1 MDKQELQRQCDNY
14 NSVIV
19 ESTDGI
25 DCAICGNKQFIK
37 IIEGEYAVVVE
48 CDCRQQHKNKQLIA
62 KSNLGELFYTC
73 TFDNFETKTEWQKS
87 VKELALRYLKDGI
100 EEKKWLFFGGQ
111 VGSGKTHIC
120 TAIVAELMK
129 RGKEAYYMLWRDEIS
144 RLKADVNSAE
154 YQSAMAKLSNVTVL
168 YIDDFFKV
176 KTLPTDADMQIMF
189 QIINNRYIRRLTTI
203 FSSELSVRRITEL
216 DEAMGSRIN
225 QMVGEYAVFI
235 KPDTTKNMRN
245 AQ

>member
-1 MDKQELQRQCDNY
+1 
-14 NSVIV
+14 
-19 ESTDGI
+19 
-25 DCAICGNKQFIK
+25 
-37 IIEGEYAVVVE
+37 
-48 CDCRQQHKNKQLIA
+48 
-62 KSNLGELFYTC
+62 
-73 TFDNFETKTEWQKS
+73 
-87 VKELALRYLKDGI
+87 
-100 EEKKWLFFGGQ
+100 
-111 VGSGKTHIC
+111 
-120 TAIVAELMK
+120 
-129 RGKEAYYMLWRDEIS
+129 MLWRDEIS
-144 RLKADVNSAE
+144 RLKADVNSPE
-154 YQSAMAKLSNVTVL
+154 YQSAMAKLSNVPVL

-245 AQ
+245 GL